1 MDDWEKFQETSLP
14 EKADFYNHLNMED
27 IRMQITDR
35 EKEFVKIL
43 K

>member
-1 MDDWEKFQETSLP
+1 MDDWENFQETSLP

-27 IRMQITDR
+27 IRMQIADR